1 MPGVTACVSTSVFA
15 PTTDCS
21 ALVPAEWRSGVPNA
35 TTPAQADNDL
45 DRLKGWINFGVAQT
59 GQLEKANGRTTD
71 AISIVERCEERDRA
85 AIKRSRPKFLGLF

>member
-1 MPGVTACVSTSVFA
+1 M
-15 PTTDCS
+15 
-21 ALVPAEWRSGVPNA
+21 PNA
-35 TTPAQADNDL
+35 TPPAQADNDL